1 MWPAHAAGHETLK
14 PSNSATGTTLAPV
27 FIEATRDELDAARW
41 EADETSLML
50 RGVSNEQV
58 ATFLDGI
65 ADCIL
70 DLDSVANH
78 FASPFKKPDGRSHG
92 R

>member
-1 MWPAHAAGHETLK
+1 LWPAHAAGHETLN
-14 PSNSATGTTLAPV
+14 PLNPATGTTLAPV
-27 FIEATRDELDAARW
+27 FIEATRDELDAAGRA
-41 EADETSLML
+41 ADEAGLAL